1 MITLRG
7 SPLRRPFVVS
17 RRAPHF
23 PGRGRHSPLRPPL
36 ARTIPRCTYQA
47 ITTNHRGGKRSL
59 PPAILLLPPFNPGP
73 GSYGPGRLDSRAAAS
88 QSQYQRP
95 IQDVRS
101 LACRKVEGTAPLG
114 AAARPLEP
122 AGPAHEGDGAI
133 DLAQPGGLTGDQ
145 LALGLSEELR
155 TICSGD
161 DPFDVLEREPGRIE
175 PVGLLLSEVAE
186 VRPLTFS
193 NQRDGGE
200 WLATT
205 RSGRDHLERLLHVE
219 ELVRSCGQVLRRAS
233 RSAFPHGRR

>member
-1 MITLRG
+1 MDE
-7 SPLRRPFVVS
+7 
-17 RRAPHF
+17 A
-23 PGRGRHSPLRPPL
+23 
-36 ARTIPRCTYQA
+36 
-47 ITTNHRGGKRSL
+47 
-59 PPAILLLPPFNPGP
+59 LLPPCRSPAPDGRSSCP
-73 GSYGPGRLDSRAAAS
+73 KDPASLVASKGSTN
-88 QSQYQRP
+88 
-95 IQDVRS
+95 VR
-101 LACRKVEGTAPLG
+101 R
-114 AAARPLEP
+114 
-122 AGPAHEGDGAI
+122 
-133 DLAQPGGLTGDQ
+133 

-205 RSGRDHLERLLHVE
+205 RSGLDHLERLLHVK